1 LPHRDT
7 TLWQGIFFENLHVG
21 QNWKEFY
28 VRNVKCQVINQSI
41 SYKYSASMYYQYSER
56 YIEELPND
64 KLSNLSEE
72 FIKEV
77 A

>member
-1 LPHRDT
+1 
-7 TLWQGIFFENLHVG
+7 
-21 QNWKEFY
+21 
-28 VRNVKCQVINQSI
+28 
-41 SYKYSASMYYQYSER
+41 MYYQYSER